1 MFKNDDRTID
11 SLPARIGGAL
21 MRRAMLSMLAVFGQS
36 LGSRLRSNQP
46 TDSLE
51 KGRIMKQ
58 MFLLAILVVMC
69 FLPLSGAGA
78 GLQDKQTPPAKSD
91 QSAEMKPGKEK
102 GKQERFF
109 AFPLAKVK
117 EAVIDAMKGAEFEV
131 KKDSGNELE
140 AKRKRHVGVFVGSG
154 GETLV
159 AQFKE
164 AEEGGVKG
172 TRVVAETKKGFVG
185 RAGQKSWTN
194 AVLDEAERILKEA
207 KQ

>member
-1 MFKNDDRTID
+1 
-11 SLPARIGGAL
+11 
-21 MRRAMLSMLAVFGQS
+21 
-36 LGSRLRSNQP
+36 
-46 TDSLE
+46 
-51 KGRIMKQ
+51 MKR
-58 MFLLAILVVMC
+58 MFLLAILFGLC
-69 FLPLSGAGA
+69 SFTLSGTEAVS
-78 GLQDKQTPPAKSD
+78 QDKQTPPAKSD
-91 QSAEMKPGKEK
+91 QGAEMKPGKEK

-140 AKRKRHVGVFVGSG
+140 AKRKRHIGVFVGSG

-172 TRVVAETKKGFVG
+172 TRVTAETKKGFVG
-185 RAGQKSWTN
+185 RAGQKSWANTI
-194 AVLDEAERILKEA
+194 LDEAERILKEV
-207 KQ
+207 KP